1 MESFIEILK
10 IFIPSLVVIGVCF
23 FIVRSFLE
31 LESKKGQLKAHNT
44 KQEIIIPARMQA
56 YERIILLLERI
67 TPENLIRRTLKVTL
81 SARMFQ
87 GELIAAIRSEYD
99 HNVSQQVYMS
109 PAAWA
114 MVKTATEEAI
124 RLVNVSGSKLPSSAM
139 AADLAENILR
149 ITAQIGKFPTHIA
162 IDAVKKE
169 FSQYFLE
176 QKDAPHEEKPGSF

>member
-1 MESFIEILK
+1 MESFIEILR
-10 IFIPSLVVIGVCF
+10 IFIPSIVVIGLCF
-23 FIVRSFLE
+23 FIVRSFLQYE
-31 LESKKGQLKAHNT
+31 QKKGQLKAQSS
-44 KQEIIIPARMQA
+44 KMELVIPARMQA

-81 SARMFQ
+81 SGRMYQ
-87 GELIAAIRSEYD
+87 SELIAAVRSEYD

-114 MVKTATEEAI
+114 MVKTATEETI

-162 IDAVKKE
+162 IDSIKKE

-176 QKDAPHEEKPGSF
+176 QTDMPHEEKQGSF